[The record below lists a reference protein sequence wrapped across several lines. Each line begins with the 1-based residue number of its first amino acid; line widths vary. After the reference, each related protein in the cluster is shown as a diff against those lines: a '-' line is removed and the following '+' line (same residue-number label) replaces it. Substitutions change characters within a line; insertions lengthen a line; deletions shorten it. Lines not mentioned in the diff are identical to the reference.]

1 MTYATVSTAS
11 QTFDEFKSVLGED
24 IQRQRMPEN
33 NPSSSGDEV
42 RQVLERVLTTAN
54 LYSSKRN
61 QELLRYLIDGA
72 ASGRSASFKE
82 F

>member
-1 MTYATVSTAS
+1 MLRYQLQVKLLTNSRVFWGRISR
-11 QTFDEFKSVLGED
+11 V
-24 IQRQRMPEN
+24 QRMPEN